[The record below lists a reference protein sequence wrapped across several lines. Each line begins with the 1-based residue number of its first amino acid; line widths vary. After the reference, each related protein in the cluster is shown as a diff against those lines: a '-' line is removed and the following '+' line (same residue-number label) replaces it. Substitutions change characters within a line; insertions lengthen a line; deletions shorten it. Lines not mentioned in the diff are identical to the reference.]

1 MPVQDSL
8 RLLRQEY
15 GDPPT
20 RPYRDPLSELIL
32 TILSQHT
39 SDINSGRAFESLV
52 ARFGS
57 WEAVAEADTGEIAEA
72 IKTGGLAKVKAPRI
86 KEVLGI
92 VRERCGGFDLS
103 FLKDLPMVE
112 ARAWLRSLPGIG
124 PKTAACVLVFSLG
137 RPAFPVDTHV
147 YRVAKRLGLIG
158 ARTGPDEAHQVLEAL
173 VPPEDVYA
181 FHMYLVTHGRRI
193 CKAPRPLC
201 HLCILNQGC
210 LSAFLESIP
219 PGENRKRRARDEA
232 ASPQ

>member
-1 MPVQDSL
+1 MPVPSSL

-39 SDINSGRAFESLV
+39 SDVNSGRAFESLV
-52 ARFGS
+52 ARFGN

-72 IKTGGLAKVKAPRI
+72 VKSGGLAKVKAPRI
-86 KEVLGI
+86 KEVLRI

-103 FLKDLPMVE
+103 FLKDLSMDE
-112 ARAWLRSLPGIG
+112 ARAWLRSLPGVG
-124 PKTAACVLVFSLG
+124 PKTAACVLVFSLD

-147 YRVAKRLGLIG
+147 YRVAKRLGLID
-158 ARTGPDEAHQVLEAL
+158 ARTTPDEAHEVLEVL

-181 FHMYLVTHGRRI
+181 FHMYLVMHGRRI
-193 CKAPRPLC
+193 CKALRPLC
-201 HLCILNQGC
+201 YLCALNQGC
-210 LSAFLESIP
+210 PAAFLESVP
-219 PGENRKRRARDEA
+219 PGENRKRRTRDEA
-232 ASPQ
+232 AFP